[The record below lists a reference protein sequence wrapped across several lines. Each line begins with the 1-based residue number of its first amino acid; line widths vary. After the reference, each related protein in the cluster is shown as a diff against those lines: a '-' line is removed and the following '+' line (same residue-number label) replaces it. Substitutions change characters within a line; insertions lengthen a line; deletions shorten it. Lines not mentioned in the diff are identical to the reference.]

1 MAMSGGGGGGRKVM
15 ADINVTP
22 LVDVMLV
29 LLIIFMVATPLIKDD
44 EQREVDVS
52 LPVTR
57 NNPNTVDIND
67 SDKFILRI
75 DRNLVVTVGDE
86 TITDCSTVQAGEL
99 AQRWERCFDEIQD
112 KLGANHRLEED
123 ESLYLYADAE
133 IPYGFVVGAMNRIRL
148 AGVSNIGMITNP
160 EYLPTEQ

>member
-1 MAMSGGGGGGRKVM
+1 MAMTPSGGRKAM

-29 LLIIFMVATPLIKDD
+29 LLIIFMVSAPLIKDD
-44 EQREVDVS
+44 QQREVDLQ

-57 NNPNTVDIND
+57 NNPNMIDVND
-67 SDKFILRI
+67 DEQFILRI
-75 DRNLVVTVGDE
+75 DANLVVTVGDE
-86 TITDCSTVQAGEL
+86 TITDCSAAVAEVSG
-99 AQRWERCFDEIQD
+99 QRWEACFDEIQQ
-112 KLGANHRLEED
+112 KLGNNYRLEQEQ
-123 ESLYLYADAE
+123 SLYLYADAG

-160 EYLPTEQ
+160 EYLTQP